1 MERYGVSMRH
11 RHRIE
16 AENYASWRIRGFLAV
31 AAKAVALLGWLLLG
45 AAATHA
51 SGTNAPEP
59 ARVIVAVGAAGEEDY
74 GKEFAK
80 WAGLWAKASDQAEAN
95 FAVVGLGPTN
105 ATADLALLKQLLAS
119 EPTNSPAEL
128 WLVLIGHGTF
138 DGKEAKFNLRGP
150 DLSATELA
158 EWLKPFHRPVIVI
171 NCASSSGPFLNKLSA
186 PGRVIVTATK
196 SGYEE
201 NYARF
206 GQFFA
211 AALTDPLADLDKDDQ
226 VSLLEAF
233 IMASRRVAEFY
244 AAEGRLVTETALL
257 DDNGDG
263 LGTPADFYRG
273 VRATKKPAGGATV
286 DGVRAHQLH
295 LVRSPKEVGM
305 SPVSRAQR
313 DALELA
319 LAALREAKPDL
330 SEAEYYDRLERLLR
344 PLAALYSELDTPGV
358 TAPHSPT
365 NSSESQSRSKSD

>member
-1 MERYGVSMRH
+1 MSMRH
-11 RHRIE
+11 RHRIA
-16 AENYASWRIRGFLAV
+16 AENYASWRIRRLLAV
-31 AAKAVALLGWLLLG
+31 AARVAIVPGWLLLG
-45 AAATHA
+45 AAATLA
-51 SGTNAPEP
+51 SGTNAPER

-80 WAGLWAKASDQAEAN
+80 WAELWAKASDQAEAKCG
-95 FAVVGLGPTN
+95 AVGLGPTN
-105 ATADLALLKQLLAS
+105 ATTDLARLKQLLAS

-150 DLSATELA
+150 DLSARELA
-158 EWLKPFHRPVIVI
+158 EWLNPFHRPVIVI

-186 PGRVIVTATK
+186 PGRVIMTATK

-273 VRATKKPAGGATV
+273 VRATKKPAGGPSV
-286 DGVRAHQLH
+286 DGVRAHQFH
-295 LVRSPKEVGM
+295 LVRSPQEVGM
-305 SPVSRAQR
+305 APAKRAQR

-330 SEAEYYDRLERLLR
+330 DETEYYDRLERLLR
-344 PLAALYSELDTPGV
+344 PLAALYSESDGPGV
-358 TAPHSPT
+358 PGPHSPT